1 MIQLIGLV
9 MAAYVFT
16 RAVEIAGTSPMKA
29 ARILAVLCAAFT
41 ALAAVGLLVIP
52 GPR

>member
-41 ALAAVGLLVIP
+41 ALAAVGMLVLP

>member
-41 ALAAVGLLVIP
+41 ALAAVGMLALP